1 MIVTIDNLD
10 IGDEILCP
18 SLNTFKRLKLIRKP
32 VKNKDGYWKAVKCQ
46 IRNNN
51 LNGKYSEFDCTD
63 EEYNDTINIEIA
75 YKTIWLI
82 KKADKNGN

>member
-1 MIVTIDNLD
+1 MIVTIDTLD
-10 IGDEILCP
+10 IGDEILCS

-32 VKNKDGYWKAVKCQ
+32 VKNKDGYWKSVKCK

-51 LNGKYSEFDCTD
+51 LDKKYSAFDCTN
-63 EEYNDTINIEIA
+63 EEYNDTISIDIA